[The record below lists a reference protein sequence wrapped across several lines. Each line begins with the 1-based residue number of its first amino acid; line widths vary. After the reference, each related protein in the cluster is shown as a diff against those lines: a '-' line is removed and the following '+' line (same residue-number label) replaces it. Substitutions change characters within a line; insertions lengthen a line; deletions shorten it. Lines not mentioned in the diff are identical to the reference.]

1 MLPTIKECQCVC
13 SQKESDD
20 SLILDGEMSD
30 TDAESEPINTE
41 LEEVEKFIDLI
52 NNITNNNDIDKR
64 IDELDREIQ
73 LLRTQVFQLQEKI
86 DDEFKM
92 YKYNYYIGAVFS
104 ASFAV
109 SFLCL
114 RRLRV

>member
-1 MLPTIKECQCVC
+1 MLPTIKECGCVC
-13 SQKESDD
+13 SQKEKDD

-30 TDAESEPINTE
+30 TDDETEQIDTE

-52 NNITNNNDIDKR
+52 NDITNKNDIDKR

-73 LLRTQVFQLQEKI
+73 LLRTKVFQLQEKL
-86 DDEFKM
+86 DDELKI

-104 ASFAV
+104 VSFAV